1 MTLRLAHNDGASDT
15 TTTQHIVSTLCRRN
29 VEKMSCRQVC
39 SQWKS
44 MSCRR
49 NVALV
54 SFWPLWSKKSKTF
67 DFETFDFFSRITGP
81 IRIKFGMSILCVHTN
96 NHAKFQIFW
105 FIFNKVMMIL
115 KSMCKFGLF
124 VKILLIIC

>member
-1 MTLRLAHNDGASDT
+1 MSKK
-15 TTTQHIVSTLCRRN
+15 CRVAKCANNENR
-29 VEKMSCRQVC
+29 C
-39 SQWKS
+39 
-44 MSCRR
+44 
-49 NVALV
+49 NVAGMSL
-54 SFWPLWSKKSKTF
+54 SFRFGLYDRKNQKRLN
-67 DFETFDFFSRITGP
+67 FSLMVQYELRFNGP